1 MRLRLPEA
9 VTLPL
14 CRAAA
19 VPKQPEGASSRGWVP
34 GQFHRTLATRAP
46 RLGLVR
52 GAAWHVMACCGTL
65 DAVLL
70 LSLALRHHEAVLL
83 VPLLD
88 LSPLPVEEHLD
99 A

>member
-1 MRLRLPEA
+1 
-9 VTLPL
+9 
-14 CRAAA
+14 
-19 VPKQPEGASSRGWVP
+19 
-34 GQFHRTLATRAP
+34 
-46 RLGLVR
+46 
-52 GAAWHVMACCGTL
+52 MACCGTL

-99 A
+99 V